1 MRRRLLLAVPVLLLA
16 AENLAIFRRHYFGG
30 WGFPWDFVGS
40 YYAAAA
46 YWTQAVEHAAG
57 GLPMWMPFQSMGY
70 PFLVNIQT
78 GLFYP
83 PMWVFPL
90 LRIPYTLHAA
100 VVLQCLHVLAGALGM
115 FMLLRVLVRSRRE
128 ALLGAF
134 AFQLFGGFYSNSE
147 HVDIVR
153 ACALLPWLLWAISP
167 ASPAREGNGL
177 ARRMLAAPL
186 LVFALATGGYPGNL
200 IAALFLICVFALFV
214 LVQGRFAPAVRTW
227 AAAVA
232 GALALGIAMAAIHL
246 GPAWIYRDEL
256 LRYHV
261 HAAAR
266 LYRAS
271 LSVVHLPG
279 LVLEN
284 RGMPVDVSMT
294 STFVGF
300 AVLAGV
306 CLISKRSLRRFWPWA
321 ALGLF
326 AALMAAGDVLPL
338 HPFLRRLLGPLGY
351 SRFPASDYRVF
362 AAIALV
368 VLAAVGWRDLRL
380 RLRQRRWNPA
390 DFALRLALLA
400 LFALWSIRQV
410 YADLPAWPRPA
421 LAIACLALT
430 VLALLAFRQR
440 RIPVAGFAAL
450 LAAIALDG
458 TRVLPRI
465 QEWRV
470 PDLIGTS
477 RLLSPTLARMSDAGV
492 VVDPGLF
499 AIREGGRPPRTEGEV
514 PYRASGYLTGQPV
527 TGDFGGP
534 VLRARDLILK
544 NPAYLAWMRR
554 ESLPVLVAAA
564 PLVAD
569 NSADV
574 ADFPALAAAAEPDP
588 RIVPL
593 SWSIDGAR
601 YKVSTTEPL
610 LAVENEVY
618 FPGWTAAAGGKV
630 ANVSAV
636 RVNGLFRGWVLPA
649 GDYEMLTRFRVPHQ
663 TLLGAASAVSWM
675 VWIGAAGFIAA
686 RARSRKVRPLRA

>member
-1 MRRRLLLAVPVLLLA
+1 VRRPLLRFVPVLVLA
-16 AENLAIFRRHYFGG
+16 AENLAIFHRHYFGG

-46 YWTQAVEHAAG
+46 YWTQAVERAAG

-83 PMWVFPL
+83 PMWIFPL
-90 LRIPYTLHAA
+90 LRIPYTLPAA
-100 VVLQCLHVLAGALGM
+100 VVLQCLHVLAGAIGM
-115 FMLLRVLVRSRRE
+115 YALLRVLVHSRRE

-167 ASPAREGNGL
+167 AAPAGNRGGL
-177 ARRMLAAPL
+177 SRRMLLAPL
-186 LVFALATGGYPGNL
+186 FVFALATGGYPGNFV
-200 IAALFLICVFALFV
+200 AALFMVTAFAGFV
-214 LVQGRFAPAVRTW
+214 LIERRFASSARTW

-232 GALALGIAMAAIHL
+232 GALVLGVAMAAIHL
-246 GPAWIYRDEL
+246 GPAWMYREEL

-261 HAAAR
+261 AAR

-279 LVLEN
+279 LILEN

-306 CLISKRSLRRFWPWA
+306 CLLSRQSLRRFWPWA
-321 ALGLF
+321 ALGLL
-326 AALMAAGDVLPL
+326 AALMAAGDMLPL
-338 HPFLRRLLGPLGY
+338 HPFLRRLLAPLGY
-351 SRFPASDYRVF
+351 SRFPSSDYRVF
-362 AAIALV
+362 AAVALV
-368 VLAAVGWRDLRL
+368 VLAAAGWRDLRL
-380 RLRQRRWNPA
+380 LRRRWNPA
-390 DFALRLALLA
+390 GFALRLAPLA
-400 LFALWSIRQV
+400 LFAAWSIRRV
-410 YADLPAWPRPA
+410 YSNLPFWPLPAFA
-421 LAIACLALT
+421 VACLAAA
-430 VLALLAFRQR
+430 VLGLLAFRR
-440 RIPVAGFAAL
+440 LERVGLAAL
-450 LAAIALDG
+450 LCAIALDG
-458 TRVLPRI
+458 ARVLPRI

-477 RLLSPTLARMSDAGV
+477 RVFSPTPARMHDAGV
-492 VVDPGLF
+492 VVDSRLF
-499 AIREGGRPPRTEGEV
+499 EIREGARPPRTDGDG
-514 PYRASGYLTGQPV
+514 PYRASGYLTGAPV

-554 ESLPVLVAAA
+554 ESLPILAA
-564 PLVAD
+564 PSPAVSG
-569 NSADV
+569 SAVDV
-574 ADFPALAAAAEPDP
+574 TDLPARALSAAPDP

-593 SWSIDGAR
+593 SWGIDGAR
-601 YKVSTTEPL
+601 YRVSTPEPL

-618 FPGWTAAAGGKV
+618 FPGWKAAAGGKI
-630 ANVSAV
+630 ATLAAV
-636 RVNGLFRGWVLPA
+636 RVNGLFRGWILPA
-649 GDYEMLTRFRVPHQ
+649 GDYELWTEFQVPH
-663 TLLGAASAVSWM
+663 LRILAAASAAAWM
-675 VWIGAAGFIAA
+675 GWFAIAGISAA
-686 RARSRKVRPLRA
+686 RAKRRRALRLRA